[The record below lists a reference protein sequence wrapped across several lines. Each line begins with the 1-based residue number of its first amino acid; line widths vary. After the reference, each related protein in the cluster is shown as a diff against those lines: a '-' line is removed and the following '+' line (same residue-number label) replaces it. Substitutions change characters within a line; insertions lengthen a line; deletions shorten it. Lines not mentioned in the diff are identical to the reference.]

1 MNEGELLQDCKG
13 SESVAP
19 RGGQGGFEELNNVIR
34 HATHSISA
42 INFIPTLSPS
52 VSFAEK

>member
-1 MNEGELLQDCKG
+1 MKQSCYKIERAVKV
-13 SESVAP
+13 VAP

-52 VSFAEK
+52 ASIAEK

>member
-1 MNEGELLQDCKG
+1 MNEAELLQDWKG

-19 RGGQGGFEELNNVIR
+19 RGGQGGFEELNYVIR

-42 INFIPTLSPS
+42 IKFILTRSPLA
-52 VSFAEK
+52 SFTEG